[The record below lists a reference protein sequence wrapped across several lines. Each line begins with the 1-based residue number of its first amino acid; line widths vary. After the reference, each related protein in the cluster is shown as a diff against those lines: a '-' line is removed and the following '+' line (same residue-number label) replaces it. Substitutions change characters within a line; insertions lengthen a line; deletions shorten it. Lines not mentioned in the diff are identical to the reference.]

1 MSPLPERAALAPVSE
16 DLPRMSLL
24 EHLED
29 LRKRIV
35 WSLLG
40 LIVAFIPCYYFVE
53 EIFAF
58 LARPI
63 DSPEVRKTF
72 PEGVKLAFLGVTDP
86 FLLYFKVAILGA
98 VFLAAPFIL
107 YQLWRF
113 VAPGLYRKEKL
124 YALPFVLFSTF
135 FFLAGGA
142 FGYYVAFP
150 GALQFLLGM
159 GGQFQAV
166 ITIERYFGFL
176 MTVILGLGLMFE
188 MPVLIFLLSALG
200 VVTPGF
206 LIRHF
211 RWAVVLIFVASA
223 LITPTPDP
231 VNMCVFALPALALY
245 LLGVGAAALVHRRR
259 RKAAAVAAA
268 SSSPY

>member
-1 MSPLPERAALAPVSE
+1 
-16 DLPRMSLL
+16 MSLM

-40 LIVAFIPCYYFVE
+40 LVAAFVPAWFYVQ

-58 LARPI
+58 LAKPLDHPAVR
-63 DSPEVRKTF
+63 EVY
-72 PEGVKLAFLGVTDP
+72 PAGVKLAFLGVTDP
-86 FLLYFKVAILGA
+86 FLLYFKVAALAA
-98 VFLAAPFIL
+98 VFLASPFVL

-150 GALQFLLGM
+150 GAVQFLLGM
-159 GGQFQAV
+159 SVQFQPV
-166 ITIERYFGFL
+166 LTIERYFGFL

-188 MPVLIFLLSALG
+188 LPVVIFLLSALG
-200 VVTPGF
+200 LVTPGF
-206 LIRHF
+206 LMRHF
-211 RWAVVLIFVASA
+211 RWAVVIIFVAA
-223 LITPTPDP
+223 AIITPTPDP
-231 VNMCVFALPALALY
+231 VNMCIFALPALGLY
-245 LLGVGAAALVHRRR
+245 LLGVGAAALVHRGRK
-259 RKAAAVAAA
+259 KAAAAADP
-268 SSSPY
+268 SLRPS